1 MARLTLSVGVATILA
16 ISTAH
21 ALALETSVTQ
31 RSSMPPDALWKKIGD
46 FCGIKSWIPAVQDC
60 VISPN
65 GKQRTVMLKGGG
77 EVVESLDNWD
87 DAKHSYSYSILSS
100 PLPVED
106 YHSTISVV
114 PDAGGSM
121 LVWRGTYK
129 AKGMSDA
136 DAKKTMDGIYAAG
149 AKDLLGG

>member
-1 MARLTLSVGVATILA
+1 MARLVLPVGVAAVLA
-16 ISTAH
+16 ISMVN

-60 VISPN
+60 ALSQG
-65 GKQRTVMLKGGG
+65 GKQRTVMLRGGG
-77 EVVESLDNWD
+77 EVVERLDNWD
-87 DAKHSYSYSILSS
+87 DAKHSYSYTILSS
-100 PLPVED
+100 PLPVDD

-129 AKGMSDA
+129 AKGTSDA
-136 DAKKTMDGIYAAG
+136 DAKKTIDGIYAAG